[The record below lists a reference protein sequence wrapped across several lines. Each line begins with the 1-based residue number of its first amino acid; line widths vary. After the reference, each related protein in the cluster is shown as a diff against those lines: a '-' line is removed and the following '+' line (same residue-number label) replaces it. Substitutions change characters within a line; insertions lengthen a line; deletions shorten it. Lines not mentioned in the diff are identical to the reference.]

1 MTNKTSAKK
10 PDAEKVHVLEDALLR
25 LASGENDALAVIYD
39 NCRVSV
45 YGFALSI
52 LKNSHDAEDVM
63 QDAFV
68 KVFSEAD
75 RYQPQGKPLAWIL
88 TITRN
93 LCLHRLRK
101 TSRLL
106 ENEEDWD
113 RHADTAAESENLLD
127 SLVLREAMT
136 VLSEEERQIVVLH
149 ALSDM
154 KHRQIAEVMGMPLPT
169 VLSKYN
175 RAMKKLRNRLQ
186 GDDL

>member
-1 MTNKTSAKK
+1 MKNKTSAKK
-10 PDAEKVHVLEDALLR
+10 PDADKVHALEDALLR
-25 LASGENDALAVIYD
+25 LASGETDALAEIYD

-75 RYQPQGKPLAWIL
+75 RYQPQGKPMAWIL

-101 TSRLL
+101 TARLL
-106 ENEEDWD
+106 ENEEDWE
-113 RHADTAAESENLLD
+113 RHADSAAEGERLLD
-127 SLVLREAMT
+127 GIVLREAMT
-136 VLSEEERQIVVLH
+136 ALSDEERQIVTLH

>member
-1 MTNKTSAKK
+1 
-10 PDAEKVHVLEDALLR
+10 LR
-25 LASGENDALAVIYD
+25 
-39 NCRVSV
+39 
-45 YGFALSI
+45 
-52 LKNSHDAEDVM
+52 H
-63 QDAFV
+63 
-68 KVFSEAD
+68 
-75 RYQPQGKPLAWIL
+75 
-88 TITRN
+88 
-93 LCLHRLRK
+93 

-169 VLSKYN
+169 VLSKYS

>member
-1 MTNKTSAKK
+1 MKKTSAKK
-10 PDAEKVHVLEDALLR
+10 PDADNVSLIEGALAR
-25 LASGENDALAVIYD
+25 LADGENDALAVIYGA
-39 NCRVSV
+39 CRTSV

-52 LKNSHDAEDVM
+52 LKNSYDAEDVM
-63 QDAFV
+63 QETFV

-75 RYQPQGKPLAWIL
+75 RYRPQGKPMAWIL

-113 RHADTAAESENLLD
+113 RHADSAAEGERLLD
-127 SLVLREAMT
+127 GIVLREAMT
-136 VLSEEERQIVVLH
+136 ALSDEERQIVVLH

-154 KHRQIAEVMGMPLPT
+154 KHRQIAEVMGIPLPT
-169 VLSKYN
+169 VLSKYS

-186 GDDL
+186 GED